1 MSDKHLIEKYLLST
15 CLFVI
20 DDFNDEHKGIKVY
33 SPELSEIAKKSSEQ
47 NLVFRIGYPFGHRA
61 TYSVQTDKG
70 GKKGFS
76 DIEVKS
82 KNFKIEVKF
91 LKKHKSN
98 DGNTDSG
105 KMGWKPIQD
114 DFDWLQNEIER
125 GNKGQ
130 CAFVM
135 GWYNTTERFSELAQ
149 IGRERIENSKDFKVS
164 PDKEVY
170 FPFIK
175 YNSERNTKSVTYK
188 YEKAF
193 EPNELPLKIKSNNKK
208 MHCIFLGQP
217 DDKFHVAIYY

>member
-1 MSDKHLIEKYLLST
+1 MNDKHLIEKYLLST

-20 DDFNDEHKGIKVY
+20 DDFNDEHKGIKVH
-33 SPELSEIAKKSSEQ
+33 SPELKEIAKIFSET

-61 TYSVQTDKG
+61 AYAAQTSKG
-70 GKKGFS
+70 NKKGFS

-98 DGNTDSG
+98 DGSTDSN
-105 KMGWKPIQD
+105 KMSWQPIKD
-114 DFDWLQNEIER
+114 DFDWLQNEIES

-130 CAFVM
+130 CALII
-135 GWYNTTERFSELAQ
+135 GWYNTTEHFSELVQ
-149 IGRERIENSKDFKVS
+149 LGKKRIENSRDFKVS

-170 FPFIK
+170 FPFIR
-175 YNSERNTKSVTYK
+175 YNLKTRNTKSVSYD
-188 YEKAF
+188 YEEAF
-193 EPNELPLKIKSNNKK
+193 ESNELPIRLKYDKI

-217 DDKFHVAIYY
+217 DDKFHVAIYS